1 MQGSEPAFPRTGEVV
16 NKPNETRDVPGMST
30 RLYVATAIMNGILS
44 NPASTLN
51 GNSSPNDVARFFQVT
66 ATLSLQGAD
75 ALIAA
80 CKENA

>member
-1 MQGSEPAFPRTGEVV
+1 MQSNEPAFPRACFESDHFKDEG
-16 NKPNETRDVPGMST
+16 VPGMST

-44 NPASTLN
+44 NPASMLN
-51 GNSSPNDVARFFQVT
+51 GNANPSDVARFFQVT

-80 CKENA
+80 CNENA